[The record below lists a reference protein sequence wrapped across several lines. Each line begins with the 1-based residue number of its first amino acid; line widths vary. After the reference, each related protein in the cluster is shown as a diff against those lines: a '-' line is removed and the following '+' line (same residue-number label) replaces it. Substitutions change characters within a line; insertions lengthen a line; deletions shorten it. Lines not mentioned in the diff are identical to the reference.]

1 MAEGDHLNRNSQI
14 SEWGEGRKPVDL
26 AAERHYS
33 IQELAS
39 MWKLSEKTVRKLFEN
54 EPGVIEIGS
63 AEGKFRRAYVTRRIP
78 VSVAER
84 VHRRLRKSA

>member
-1 MAEGDHLNRNSQI
+1 MAEADHLNHNSQI
-14 SEWGEGRKPVDL
+14 SEWGEERKPADL

-63 AEGKFRRAYVTRRIP
+63 AEAKFRRAYVTRRIP

>member
-1 MAEGDHLNRNSQI
+1 MAEADHLNHKSQI
-14 SEWGEGRKPVDL
+14 SEWGDERKPADL

-33 IQELAS
+33 IKELAS
-39 MWKLSEKTVRKLFEN
+39 MWKLSEKTVRKLFES

-63 AEGKFRRAYVTRRIP
+63 TEGTYRRAYVTRRVP
-78 VSVAER
+78 ESVAHR

>member
-1 MAEGDHLNRNSQI
+1 MSQVERNEASSVPVEPQ
-14 SEWGEGRKPVDL
+14 SEKARDVSVEK
-26 AAERHYS
+26 HYS
-33 IQELAS
+33 IQDLAI

-63 AEGKFRRAYVTRRIP
+63 SEARFKRGYVTRRIP
-78 VSVAER
+78 ESVAER